1 MTHLPDTSAQSALT
15 ARGRRALVGAATT
28 FIAVASLPSVAFGL
42 LSGTTPPATDAPPA
56 TAAPVTTPGTV
67 PATTTPDA
75 GGGGDWG
82 PIAFGI
88 VLLVAAI
95 VVIAVLM
102 SRRAPSTPA
111 PRTSPVTTSAS
122 SSPAAQLLGTAQWI
136 HDQLS
141 LDLMAAAAPAAAALW
156 GTERARLKEVGITAQ
171 QQWAAGGGDTWQ
183 SLAQSMSALEGALA
197 TNITLRSQDYVDA
210 HSVHESTTVVNRQ
223 RAMLQQEINDLW
235 PTIQH

>member
-1 MTHLPDTSAQSALT
+1 VSA
-15 ARGRRALVGAATT
+15 
-28 FIAVASLPSVAFGL
+28 
-42 LSGTTPPATDAPPA
+42 
-56 TAAPVTTPGTV
+56 
-67 PATTTPDA
+67 
-75 GGGGDWG
+75 DWG

-88 VLLVAAI
+88 VLLVATI

-111 PRTSPVTTSAS
+111 PRTSP
-122 SSPAAQLLGTAQWI
+122 
-136 HDQLS
+136 
-141 LDLMAAAAPAAAALW
+141 ALW
-156 GTERARLKEVGITAQ
+156 GTERARLKEVGIAAR
-171 QQWAAGGGDTWQ
+171 QQWAAGGADTWQ